1 MAEVISSVKCETE
14 KDGSSLNNEN
24 ESIENQENPCLSM
37 KSEVVEEMSHK
48 IESHKL
54 SSVNPPLDTKELINQ
69 QDASEAPAPG
79 GNVVLSKRAQKRL
92 EKKKAWDAGK
102 PERR

>member
-37 KSEVVEEMSHK
+37 KSEVVDETSLK
-48 IESHKL
+48 IESHEL
-54 SSVNPPLDTKELINQ
+54 SSVNPLLDAKELINQ
-69 QDASEAPAPG
+69 LDASEAPSP